1 MKKFIFLSMTMAA
14 LASCQQIDFD
24 DIKADDGSDANVM
37 LTFSTYGQ
45 QEFTRAAAPLTDQCA
60 RLSVAV
66 FDEDDAKVG
75 STKSQKVGDANFG
88 TVGLSLPDGT
98 YTIVAVAHNGDGNC
112 TITSPTK
119 ATFPSNKMT
128 DTFCYC
134 GELVVEGSVS
144 ESLEMKRVVAMMRL
158 TITDVIPDGVAR
170 LKFYYTGGSSTLNPR
185 TGFGC
190 VNSKQ
195 TEYRSV
201 IDDNGMPV
209 SVYEIYTA
217 PHEQN
222 DILKLTITSQDVSNG
237 DIDVFEPMENIPV
250 TVNKITTWEGSLFG
264 GGSSSGG
271 NIGITLDTAW
281 DGTISYTW

>member
-1 MKKFIFLSMTMAA
+1 MTMAA

>member
-1 MKKFIFLSMTMAA
+1 MKKVILFGMAA
-14 LASCQQIDFD
+14 VMMASCQKAAIDD
-24 DIKADDGSDANVM
+24 LDGLDPDANVV

-45 QEFTRAAAPLTDQCA
+45 QGFTRAAEPLTNQCS

-66 FDEDDAKVG
+66 FDEDDAKIG
-75 STKSQKVGDANFG
+75 TAKSQKVGDKNFG
-88 TVGLSLPDGT
+88 TIGLSLQDGT
-98 YTIVAVAHNGDGNC
+98 YTIVAIGHNGDGNC

-119 ATFPSNKMT
+119 VTFPNNKMT

-134 GELVVEGSVS
+134 GTLEVGEGGIS
-144 ESLEMKRVVAMMRL
+144 ETLEMKRVVAMMRL
-158 TITDVIPDGVAR
+158 TIDDAIPDGVAR

-201 IDDNGMPV
+201 TDGNGQPV

-222 DILKLTITSQDVSNG
+222 DILKLTITAQDAAGG
-237 DIDVFEPMENIPV
+237 DIDVFESMDNIPV
-250 TVNKITTWEGSLFG
+250 TVNKITIWEGALFG

-271 NIGITLDTAW
+271 NTSITLDTQW
-281 DGTISYTW
+281 DGTINYTW

>member
-1 MKKFIFLSMTMAA
+1 MAA
-14 LASCQQIDFD
+14 VMLASCQKAAIDD
-24 DIKADDGSDANVM
+24 LDGLDPDANVV

-45 QEFTRAAAPLTDQCA
+45 QDFTRAAEPLTNQCS

-66 FDEDDAKVG
+66 FDEDDAKIG
-75 STKSQKVGDANFG
+75 TAKSQKVGDNNFG
-88 TVGLSLPDGT
+88 TIGLSLQDGT
-98 YTIVAVAHNGDGNC
+98 YTIVAIGHNGDGNC

-119 ATFPSNKMT
+119 VTFPSNKMT

-134 GELVVEGSVS
+134 GELVVDGDGINE
-144 ESLEMKRVVAMMRL
+144 ELQMQRVVAMMRL
-158 TITDVIPDGVAR
+158 TLTDEQIPDNVAR

-201 IDDNGMPV
+201 TDGNGQPV

-222 DILKLTITSQDVSNG
+222 DILKLTITSQDAAGG
-237 DIDVFEPMENIPV
+237 DIDVFESMDNIPV
-250 TVNKITTWEGSLFG
+250 TVNKITIWEGALFG

-271 NIGITLDTAW
+271 NIGIALDTQW
-281 DGTISYTW
+281 DGTINYTW